1 MYEGNTEEEAH
12 MIDPSID
19 PSVPLGAA
27 PDRRE
32 INELLGLFDA
42 PAYIRRARGM
52 EQATRQLLDKYAALR
67 DEWLDMVKMH
77 LAMLRDLAGDW
88 AALRP
93 LLADQEQIDH
103 LRRLN
108 DALQPRLHDPLKPTT
123 SRRALRRALRDL
135 IASLERFNRRWGE
148 QLAKID
154 LSAVNAL
161 REGYNRHYVLE
172 KACALRSDVLARHGF
187 TPLPPLGLAELEAAL
202 PLLPVPR
209 VA

>member
-1 MYEGNTEEEAH
+1 
-12 MIDPSID
+12 MIDPSTD
-19 PSVPLGAA
+19 LSVPLGAA

-42 PAYIRRARGM
+42 PAYIRRARGL
-52 EQATRQLLDKYAALR
+52 EEATRQLFDKYGKLR
-67 DEWLDMVKMH
+67 DDWLDMVKMH

-88 AALRP
+88 SAVRPLVADDEQVEHLRKLNDELRP
-93 LLADQEQIDH
+93 
-103 LRRLN
+103 RLI
-108 DALQPRLHDPLKPTT
+108 DPLKPTT
-123 SRRALRRALRDL
+123 RARALRRALRDL
-135 IASLERFNRRWGE
+135 IASLERFNRRWAE

-172 KACALRSDVLARHGF
+172 KACALRNDVIARHGF
-187 TPLPPLGLAELEAAL
+187 TPLPPLRREDLEAAL

-209 VA
+209 GA